1 MAVESEERNNGVK
14 FITRTAILLAL
25 TLAVQWLRLPTMFT
39 GPLVNFMLIIST
51 SLLGNWG
58 GALIGLFTPWIALLV
73 GIIPAPLAP
82 AIPFIMLGNTVYCL
96 IFGIGFRYMRWGGWA
111 GLVVGALLKFSIIA
125 GAARYLLALPSPVT
139 EVLLFPQLV
148 NAIIGGIPARHLRPY
163 LLNKIEIKGSR
174 GPE

>member
-1 MAVESEERNNGVK
+1 MTVESESGKRNNGIK

-25 TLAVQWLRLPTMFT
+25 TLALQWLRLPTIFT

-51 SLLGNWG
+51 ALLGIWG
-58 GALIGLFTPWIALLV
+58 GTLIGLFTPWIALLA

-125 GAARYLLALPSPVT
+125 GAARYLLVLPSPVAGA
-139 EVLLFPQLV
+139 LLLPQLV
-148 NAIIGGIPARHLRPY
+148 NAIIGGIPAVICALY
-163 LLNKIEIKGSR
+163 LLDRIRIEGNH
-174 GPE
+174 G